1 MNFFAAQDEARR
13 ASRRLVFAYIIAT
26 LVIVVAVTGLLT
38 FVTYAFSD
46 VSYRYTFGNYLG
58 GNPTFPVAVALG
70 TALLIVLTSASKAMA
85 LSSGGGQ
92 VARQLGGTLV
102 SAEVRDPLRRRLR
115 NVVEEMAIA
124 SGVPVPEIYVL
135 EQESGI
141 NAFAAGYTQ
150 SDAAVAVT
158 RGALELLSRDEL
170 QGVIGHEFSHILNGD
185 MRLNIRLM
193 GILFGIMALA
203 IIGRFILRGARHV
216 DDGRAAVI
224 ALALGFG
231 LLTLGGIGMI
241 QARIIKAGVSRQRE
255 YLADASAVQFTRQTN
270 GIAGAL
276 KKIGGYNKS
285 SHITAADP
293 EEVSHMLFGTGARLS
308 GLFATHPPLHER
320 IQALDPSFRA
330 GDMQQIDA
338 HEVAQSIREEASAVS
353 NLAPSP
359 VPLTPPNLPDAMVES
374 VGKPEAQHVEY
385 AQHVR
390 GTIPAGLYDAAH
402 STDLVYLLSVALV
415 IDPTGGSS
423 DRQLSLIREQLG
435 VQRANIVRRLFD
447 ELSAA
452 GAEYRLPILGVSFP
466 ALKQRPAEELDF
478 LIELVTR
485 LIEVDGKID
494 LYEFC
499 FYRILV
505 SNLRRAAN
513 PAAKDQRAKR
523 SELQAAAID
532 FLSVLA
538 DYGHD
543 NDDDR
548 SAAFESGIATLGPW
562 AREYAWESS
571 GDYTVSVL
579 DHSLDVLLRL
589 NTRGKESLLRAIGAT
604 AAHDKKVTMAEAGL
618 IRAVCASLDFPL
630 PPILTDK

>member
-13 ASRRLVFAYIIAT
+13 ASRRLVFAYVIAT
-26 LVIVVAVTGLLT
+26 LVIVVAVTWLLT
-38 FVTYAFSD
+38 AVTYAFGD
-46 VSYRYTFGNYLG
+46 YGYYTYGDYLG
-58 GNPTFPVAVALG
+58 ADPTFPAAVALG
-70 TALLIVLTSASKAMA
+70 TALLIVLTSASKTMA

-102 SAEVRDPLRRRLR
+102 SADVRDPLRRRLR

-158 RGALELLSRDEL
+158 RGALELLDRNEL
-170 QGVIGHEFSHILNGD
+170 QGVIAHEFSHILNGD

-203 IIGRFILRGARHV
+203 IIGRFVLRGARHV

-231 LLTLGGIGMI
+231 LVTLGGIGMF

-255 YLADASAVQFTRQTN
+255 YLADASAVQFTRQTG

-285 SHITAADP
+285 SRITAADP

-308 GLFATHPPLHER
+308 SLFATHPPLHER
-320 IQALDPSFRA
+320 IQALDPSFKA
-330 GDMQQIDA
+330 SDIQQIDA

-353 NLAPSP
+353 SLTPSP
-359 VPLTPPNLPDAMVES
+359 VPVTPTNLPDAMVES

-390 GTIPAGLYDAAH
+390 GTIPASLYDAAH
-402 STDLVYLLSVALV
+402 STDLAYLLSVALV
-415 IDPTGGSS
+415 VDPSGSSS
-423 DRQLSLIREQLG
+423 DRQLSLVRDQLG
-435 VQRANIVRRLFD
+435 EQRANIVRRLFA

-452 GAEYRLPILGVSFP
+452 GAEYRLPILDVSFP
-466 ALKQRPAEELDF
+466 ALKQRPVEELDF
-478 LIELVTR
+478 LVELVTR
-485 LIEVDGKID
+485 LIEVDGNID

-505 SNLRRAAN
+505 SNLRRSAK
-513 PAAKDQRAKR
+513 PAARERRAKR
-523 SELQAAAID
+523 KDLQEAAID

-543 NDDDR
+543 TDDER
-548 SAAFESGIATLGPW
+548 RAAFESGIETLGPW
-562 AREYAWESS
+562 AQEFGWGSDRK
-571 GDYTVSVL
+571 YTVALL

-589 NTRGKESLLRAIGAT
+589 NNEGKESLLRAIGAT
-604 AAHDKKVTMAEAGL
+604 AAHDKKITTIEAGL

-630 PPILTDK
+630 PPILASK